1 MNFLKNTE
9 DFRCVGFKYM
19 HETQIETLM
28 DFMDSAFSSAKI
40 ADEIKEGKEAC
51 LDEMKVK
58 AEELVML
65 FGGILKEEDLKSS
78 NTDD

>member
-1 MNFLKNTE
+1 
-9 DFRCVGFKYM
+9 
-19 HETQIETLM
+19 M
-28 DFMDSAFSSAKI
+28 DFAFSSAKI

-65 FGGILKEEDLKSS
+65 FGGAGVILKEEDLKSS